1 MSGKLYV
8 VGTPI
13 GNLGDFSPRAVETLE
28 SVDFI
33 AAEDT
38 RVTLKLLNHFGIKKE
53 MVSYFEHNKNERGD
67 VIISRLANGET
78 CAICTDAGMPAISDP
93 GEDLVKLCHENNID
107 VESVPG
113 PTAFAT
119 ALAISGMNTR
129 KFTFEGFLSA
139 NKKERREEL
148 EELANEKRT
157 MVFYEAP
164 HKLTQTLKDMYEV
177 FGERDIALVKEIT
190 KVHENVV
197 RTDLKT
203 ASTMFDEEKPK
214 GEFVVIV
221 DGKKIEEKEISFDKA
236 VEEAKRLMADGMS
249 TNAAAKEVAK
259 ITLFKKNDIYKALL
273 GFVMRARENAMLT
286 VKIRSAIAKVPINL
300 SLPVPLSIFG
310 KNRVSAEKTARVRFF
325 SAVAIWVVF
334 FAKILTSA
342 ITARALR

>member
-139 NKKERREEL
+139 NKKEHREEL

-259 ITLFKKNDIYKALL
+259 ITSFKKNDIYKALL
-273 GFVMRARENAMLT
+273 
-286 VKIRSAIAKVPINL
+286 
-300 SLPVPLSIFG
+300 
-310 KNRVSAEKTARVRFF
+310 
-325 SAVAIWVVF
+325 
-334 FAKILTSA
+334 
-342 ITARALR
+342 

>member
-139 NKKERREEL
+139 NKKERRAEL

-164 HKLTQTLKDMYEV
+164 HKLKQTLKDMYEV

-197 RTDLKT
+197 RIDLKT

-221 DGKKIEEKEISFDKA
+221 DGKKIEEMEISFDKA
-236 VEEAKRLMADGMS
+236 VDEAKRLMADGMS

-259 ITLFKKNDIYKALL
+259 ITSFKKNDIYKALL
-273 GFVMRARENAMLT
+273 
-286 VKIRSAIAKVPINL
+286 
-300 SLPVPLSIFG
+300 
-310 KNRVSAEKTARVRFF
+310 
-325 SAVAIWVVF
+325 
-334 FAKILTSA
+334 
-342 ITARALR
+342 